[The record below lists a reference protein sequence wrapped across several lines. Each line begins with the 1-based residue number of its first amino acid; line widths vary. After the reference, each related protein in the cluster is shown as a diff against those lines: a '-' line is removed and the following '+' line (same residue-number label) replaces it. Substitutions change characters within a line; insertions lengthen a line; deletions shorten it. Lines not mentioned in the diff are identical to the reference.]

1 MSFAVVWVITE
12 GGRFASRK
20 IVYAAFLALA
30 CLLALTQ
37 VALHF
42 PPSEEAQKNSAT
54 QSLLAHQTGG
64 GFCSPP

>member
-1 MSFAVVWVITE
+1 MSFAVVWVMRK

-30 CLLALTQ
+30 CLLALAS

-42 PPSEEAQKNSAT
+42 APSEEAAKELSHAESPGPPN
-54 QSLLAHQTGG
+54 GRI
-64 GFCSPP
+64 CSPP